1 MTAYELIIDRYVKAL
16 GLKEYQKRENWYVM
30 KASVLSGVVAAIFT
44 NSLEVIVVRQ

>member
-1 MTAYELIIDRYVKAL
+1 
-16 GLKEYQKRENWYVM
+16 M